1 MTALTIAIFTASIL
15 GSFHCAGMCGA
26 FLAVATGDLGGGG
39 AGRPFLQT
47 AYHAGRLV
55 SYLCLGAAAGAAG
68 GMINIAGGLAG
79 IRPLA
84 ATLAGAVM
92 ILFGLRSLLRADGF
106 HLRINLPARW
116 TRVVQNGHRFA
127 FKRAPVSRALTIGL
141 LTTLL
146 PCGWLYSFAITAAG
160 TGSAFKGM
168 LAMTAFWL
176 GTLPALVLVGAG
188 VKRIL
193 GPLGKRLPAVTC
205 LVLVVAGLYTLL
217 GRTLIDPVALAARI
231 SPTSVNSVN
240 VPTPGDAP
248 CCEKHDPGR

>member
-1 MTALTIAIFTASIL
+1 MTALTIAIFTASVL

-26 FLAVATGDLGGGG
+26 FLAVATGNLGGDR

-47 AYHAGRLV
+47 AYHVGRLA

-68 GMINIAGGLAG
+68 GVLNIAGGLAG

-84 ATLAGAVM
+84 AALAGAAM
-92 ILFGLRSLLRADGF
+92 IVFGLRALIRTDGF
-106 HLRINLPARW
+106 HLQIKLPARW
-116 TRVVQNGHRFA
+116 TRVVHNGHRFA
-127 FKRAPVSRALTIGL
+127 LNRAPTSRAFTIGL

-188 VKRIL
+188 MKRIL
-193 GPLGKRLPAVTC
+193 GPIGKRLPALTC
-205 LVLVVAGLYTLL
+205 LVLVAAGLYTLL

-231 SPTSVNSVN
+231 SPSTTVN